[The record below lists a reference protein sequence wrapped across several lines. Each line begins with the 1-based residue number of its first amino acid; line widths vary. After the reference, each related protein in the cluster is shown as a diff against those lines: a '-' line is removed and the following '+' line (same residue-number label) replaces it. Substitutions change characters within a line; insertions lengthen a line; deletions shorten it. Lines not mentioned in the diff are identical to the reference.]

1 MSFPKLYHTC
11 KISSS
16 NVSRYWIVVS
26 LEMWLSNF
34 KNVFANC
41 SGFSLT
47 MASLVLASWVSNLEM
62 KLKSSCAMT
71 CDLIWIYWIKTTAI
85 LCNLYTYIYIN
96 IIKFATYCKYPCQ
109 FGFPWLRISWARCCK
124 IEVASKTPYVSIPSG
139 PSAHTSK
146 HEYFFVEFWGFG
158 NDNITFWGEKQNKL

>member
-1 MSFPKLYHTC
+1 MNFPKLYHTC

-16 NVSRYWIVVS
+16 NVSRYWMVVS

-71 CDLIWIYWIKTTAI
+71 CDLIWIYWIKTTAMSCNCCNIVMLTMLKRLLTANI
-85 LCNLYTYIYIN
+85 LASLVFLDFESLEPVVVRLKLLQKHLMLVFHQGQAHTRPSIN
-96 IIKFATYCKYPCQ
+96 I
-109 FGFPWLRISWARCCK
+109 
-124 IEVASKTPYVSIPSG
+124 
-139 PSAHTSK
+139 
-146 HEYFFVEFWGFG
+146 FFVENLGFW
-158 NDNITFWGEKQNKL
+158 QR